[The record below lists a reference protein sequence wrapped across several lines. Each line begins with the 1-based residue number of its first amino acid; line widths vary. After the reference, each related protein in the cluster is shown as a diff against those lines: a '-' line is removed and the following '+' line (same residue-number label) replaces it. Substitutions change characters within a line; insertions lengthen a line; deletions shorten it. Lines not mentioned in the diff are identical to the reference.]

1 LGASGGQADGCGLG
15 GVPAGGMGGGC
26 VGRSWRGDFE
36 PGLILPN
43 RPASLAGTV
52 VPANQ
57 FSVFIEPEGGTCR
70 VHAGATIM
78 HR

>member
-1 LGASGGQADGCGLG
+1 
-15 GVPAGGMGGGC
+15 MGGGC

-43 RPASLAGTV
+43 GRGQAPV

-57 FSVFIEPEGGTCR
+57 FSVFIEPDGGTAR
-70 VHAGATIM
+70 VRHLVCVSCVSCVSCVVCC
-78 HR
+78 